1 MMVRATKQLTKRQN
15 TPPHKEHY
23 NMSFSSPTA
32 GNSSAP
38 AGSGKMQ
45 ANLLWQKQPKANAEL
60 FALTY
65 GALVSELLRDLEKP
79 SIVQEEL
86 ERMGVSMGLRAMEEF
101 LAKNTVAPTHRVFGE
116 ATVEA
121 IVVALK
127 MFLGMNSEARWKEQ
141 GKSFTIQFVDNPFTI
156 FVEPPEEYMDL
167 EYNQL
172 LCGMCKGMLDVL
184 QLDCSAAISKSILKD
199 DETYELTIELNH
211 VLQEGAGD
219 DYGEE

>member
-1 MMVRATKQLTKRQN
+1 
-15 TPPHKEHY
+15 
-23 NMSFSSPTA
+23 
-32 GNSSAP
+32 
-38 AGSGKMQ
+38 MQ

-79 SIVQEEL
+79 NMVQEEL
-86 ERMGVSMGLRAMEEF
+86 EKMGVSMGLRAMEEF
-101 LAKNTVAPTHRVFGE
+101 LAKNTAVPTHRVFGE

-127 MFLGMNSEARWKEQ
+127 MFLGMGCEAQWKEQ
-141 GKSFTIQFVDNPFTI
+141 GKSFVIQFSDNPFTI
-156 FVEPPEEYMDL
+156 FVEPPEEFLDL

-172 LCGMCKGMLDVL
+172 LAGMCKGMLEVL
-184 QLDCSAAISKSILKD
+184 QLDCSAAVTQSILKGD
-199 DETYELTIELNH
+199 DQYELTIELNQ

>member
-1 MMVRATKQLTKRQN
+1 MSLVPTVSTNNPPASN
-15 TPPHKEHY
+15 T
-23 NMSFSSPTA
+23 A
-32 GNSSAP
+32 
-38 AGSGKMQ
+38 KMQ

-79 SIVQEEL
+79 NMVQEEL
-86 ERMGVSMGLRAMEEF
+86 EKMGVSMGLRAMEEF
-101 LAKNTVAPTHRVFGE
+101 LAKNTAVPTHRVFGE

-127 MFLGMNSEARWKEQ
+127 MFLGMGCEAQWKEQ
-141 GKSFTIQFVDNPFTI
+141 GKSFVIQFSDNPFTI
-156 FVEPPEEYMDL
+156 FVEPPEEFLDL

-172 LCGMCKGMLDVL
+172 LAGMCKGMLEVL
-184 QLDCSAAISKSILKD
+184 QLDCSAAVTQSILKGD
-199 DETYELTIELNH
+199 DQYELTIELNQ